1 LLGYPDQA
9 LQQNNAGLALAQEFG
24 HPFSLAYALSDLASL
39 HRLRRD
45 VPAAQEYSEAAL
57 ALGTAHGFAY
67 AVTWGS
73 MIHGWALLMQGQ
85 TAAGIAQVRQG
96 FAAWQAWGTAH
107 LHPAHMVAEAYG
119 KAGLMAEG
127 LAVLAEALRQVD
139 MTGERKYEA
148 ELYRLK
154 GELLWHGG
162 DRPDEAEACLHHALT
177 VARGQ
182 QAKAWELRAAVSL
195 SRLWQQQGMCTEA
208 RDLLAP
214 IYGWFTEGFDTA
226 DLQEAK
232 ALLEALSG

>member
-9 LQQNNAGLALAQEFG
+9 LQRDQAALALAREFA

-45 VPAAQEYSEAAL
+45 VPATQEYSEAAL
-57 ALGTAHGFAY
+57 ALGTAHGFSY
-67 AVTWGS
+67 VVTWGS
-73 MIHGWALLMQGQ
+73 IIHGWALLMQGQ

-119 KAGLMAEG
+119 KVGLIAEG
-127 LAVLAEALRQVD
+127 LALLAEALRQVE

-162 DRPDEAEACLHHALT
+162 YRPDEAEACLHHALT

-182 QAKAWELRAAVSL
+182 QAKAWELRAALSL
-195 SRLWQQQGMCTEA
+195 SRLWQQQGRRDEA
-208 RDLLAP
+208 RELLAQV
-214 IYGWFTEGFDTA
+214 YGWFTEGFDTA
-226 DLQEAK
+226 DLQEARM
-232 ALLEALSG
+232 LLEELS